1 MLLLEM
7 AQTVHHTCIAC
18 DTCAMLIGFWCA
30 ASIHEAALEVIGV
43 VDSDMAMGV
52 AHTKNGQHTQQT
64 HRCTRVMHD
73 WQLTAPV

>member
-1 MLLLEM
+1 MLLLEL
-7 AQTVHHTCIAC
+7 AHTVHHTCIAC

-52 AHTKNGQHTQQT
+52 AHKKTVNT
-64 HRCTRVMHD
+64 HNR
-73 WQLTAPV
+73 LIAAPESCMTGN